1 MMQKQQHA
9 ISGFTLTEML
19 VTLLLLSMTLLCIG
33 GGVVVAKNSYDTIS
47 RKSEAQLLLSTT
59 ILSVTEELRNATN
72 IQERTVEHNTVISF
86 FQQQRGYQ
94 MYFRNT
100 TSSGKKDNI
109 YIAPVGNSGQLPLIN
124 EKVSSDSLYPQI
136 ENMTYEN
143 GIFSCT
149 ISIFYYEEPFLT
161 QVINVRPLN
170 ETNT

>member
-1 MMQKQQHA
+1 MAILMMVC
-9 ISGFTLTEML
+9 ML
-19 VTLLLLSMTLLCIG
+19 SVPFFSIWGDSVYAQDYELPEDIQEN
-33 GGVVVAKNSYDTIS
+33 KNSYDTIS

-72 IQERTVEHNTVISF
+72 IQQRTVEHNTLISF
-86 FQQQRGYQ
+86 FQQQRRYH